1 MLDQQCTGYA
11 QLSSVTGRLATK
23 PQFHYERR
31 ILGRA
36 QWKTKR
42 RRDIGKGT
50 KVTLSVVI
58 VSEILR
64 LVKTVNTDVNL
75 SFLCCVGFSH
85 SFSCLLSL
93 NCGRYESSRD
103 MRTRMKECHEG
114 YENIS
119 TYFCSGL

>member
-1 MLDQQCTGYA
+1 MLDQQCSGYA
-11 QLSSVTGRLATK
+11 QLLSVTGRPATK

-42 RRDIGKGT
+42 RRDIGTGT

-58 VSEILR
+58 VFEISR

-75 SFLCCVGFSH
+75 SFLCCVGIVKLN
-85 SFSCLLSL
+85 LLFAL
-93 NCGRYESSRD
+93 IELWKRRVIE
-103 MRTRMKECHEG
+103 EG
-114 YENIS
+114 ENQNERVP
-119 TYFCSGL
+119 